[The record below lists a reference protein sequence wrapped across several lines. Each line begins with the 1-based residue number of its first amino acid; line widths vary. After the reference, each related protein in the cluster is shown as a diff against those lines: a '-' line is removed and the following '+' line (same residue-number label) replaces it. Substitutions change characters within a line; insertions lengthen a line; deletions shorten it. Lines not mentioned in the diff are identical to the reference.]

1 MPDLELSDRA
11 ALFAAL
17 GDETR
22 LRLVERL
29 TKGEPLSISRLSHGE
44 PVTRQAI
51 TRHLEV
57 LEGAGLVRG
66 AKVGRERVWE
76 IDPRRFTDAE
86 AALARIRTEWTDRL
100 SRLKSLV
107 EDGSG

>member
-1 MPDLELSDRA
+1 MAEPGIGERA

-29 TKGEPLSISRLSHGE
+29 SAGEALSISRLAEGE
-44 PVTRQAI
+44 TVTRQAV

-57 LEGAGLVRG
+57 LEEAGLIHG
-66 AKVGRERVWE
+66 EKVGRERVWE
-76 IDPRRFTDAE
+76 IDPRGFTEAE
-86 AALARIRTEWTDRL
+86 EALARIRTEWARRL
-100 SRLKSLV
+100 SRLKAMV
-107 EDGSG
+107 EERPE

>member
-1 MPDLELSDRA
+1 MPESALADRA

-29 TKGEPLSISRLSHGE
+29 SKGEPLSISRLADGE

-57 LEGAGLVRG
+57 LEQAGLVEG
-66 AKVGRERVWE
+66 TKVGRERVWE
-76 IDPRRFTDAE
+76 IDPRRFTEAE
-86 AALARIRTEWTDRL
+86 EALARIRAEWSDRL
-100 SRLKSLV
+100 ARLKARV
-107 EDGSG
+107 EREPG

>member
-1 MPDLELSDRA
+1 MVELGIAERA

-29 TKGEPLSISRLSHGE
+29 IAGEALSISRLAEGE
-44 PVTRQAI
+44 PVTRQAV

-57 LEGAGLVRG
+57 LEEAGLVRG
-66 AKVGRERVWE
+66 EKVGRERIWE

-86 AALARIRTEWTDRL
+86 EALARIRTEWGQRL
-100 SRLKSLV
+100 LRLKSMV
-107 EDGSG
+107 EEQSG

>member
-1 MPDLELSDRA
+1 MAEPGIGERA

-29 TKGEPLSISRLSHGE
+29 SVGEALSISRLAEGE
-44 PVTRQAI
+44 TVTRQAV

-57 LEGAGLVRG
+57 LEEAGLIHG
-66 AKVGRERVWE
+66 KKVGRERVWE
-76 IDPRRFTDAE
+76 IDPRRFTEAE
-86 AALARIRTEWTDRL
+86 EALARIRTEWARRL
-100 SRLKSLV
+100 SRLKAMV
-107 EDGSG
+107 EERPE

>member
-1 MPDLELSDRA
+1 MVEAGLADRA

-29 TKGEPLSISRLSHGE
+29 SKGEPLSISRLADGE

-66 AKVGRERVWE
+66 TRIGRERVWE

-86 AALARIRTEWTDRL
+86 EALARIRTEWSERL
-100 SRLKSLV
+100 SRLKSFV
-107 EDGSG
+107 EERPD

>member
-1 MPDLELSDRA
+1 MPEAALADRA

-29 TKGEPLSISRLSHGE
+29 SKGEPLSISRLADGE

-57 LEGAGLVRG
+57 LEQAGLVQG
-66 AKVGRERVWE
+66 TKVGRERVWE
-76 IDPRRFTDAE
+76 IDPRRFADAE
-86 AALARIRTEWTDRL
+86 EALARIRQEWSARL
-100 SRLKSLV
+100 SRLKTLV
-107 EDGSG
+107 EHPG